1 MSYLLLISLVLFSFF
16 SYHACSS
23 CFPNPYPKPQ
33 AFPRSFF
40 GSHLA
45 SILNLTDKTCVYE
58 LWSWPSYNP
67 SVFPI
72 EVIIP
77 IEVIYSQTRWSLYE
91 AVFSSLSISLW
102 PSCVILHSW
111 VTCWLITLRIAELGK
126 QRGSMGFS
134 VRQKWGFIQI
144 QTH

>member
-1 MSYLLLISLVLFSFF
+1 MLFSLF

-33 AFPRSFF
+33 AFPRSFL

-58 LWSWPSYNP
+58 LWLWPSYNP
-67 SVFPI
+67 SGFP
-72 EVIIP
+72 ERWLCLF
-77 IEVIYSQTRWSLYE
+77 YSQTRCSFYE

-102 PSCVILHSW
+102 PSCVILHSL
-111 VTCWLITLRIAELGK
+111 VTCWLITLRTAELGTR
-126 QRGSMGFS
+126 RGSMGFS
-134 VRQKWGFIQI
+134 VRQKWGLVQT